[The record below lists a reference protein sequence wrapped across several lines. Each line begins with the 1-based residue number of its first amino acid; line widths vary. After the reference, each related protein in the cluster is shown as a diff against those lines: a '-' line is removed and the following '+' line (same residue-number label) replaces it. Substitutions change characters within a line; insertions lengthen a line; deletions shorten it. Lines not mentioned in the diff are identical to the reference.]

1 MDILKNRRDAAVT
14 GKWTDRNLPDPEGM
28 YPGDG
33 GRSDRK
39 GHGNAT
45 SDNNV
50 GWDIRAQSWQ
60 RGADTDYASIDREKR
75 EQDLKYG
82 VPYADNLPAPSD
94 PAGPPNC
101 GARYQTASYDGN
113 DPLPNPH
120 NFSSN
125 PGFMGTS
132 SGAAAMTGGPANGGT
147 ATIATPGAGRSLR
160 RPSSGRS
167 GVVGR
172 TATASKGNVA
182 LPAPGDVDPRSEG
195 SPQVVSSGYSG

>member
-1 MDILKNRRDAAVT
+1 MDIKNQRRDAAVT
-14 GKWTDRNLPDPEGM
+14 GKWTDRELPPVEGM
-28 YPGDG
+28 YPADG
-33 GRSDRK
+33 KK
-39 GHGNAT
+39 GHGSAA

-60 RGADTDYASIDREKR
+60 RGADTDCFAVDAEKR
-75 EQDLKYG
+75 ENDIKFG

-113 DPLPNPH
+113 ATLPNPH

-132 SGAAAMTGGPANGGT
+132 SGSAAMTGGPANGGT
-147 ATIATPGAGRSLR
+147 ATIGTPGSGRSLR
-160 RPSSGRS
+160 GT
-167 GVVGR
+167 GTIGR
-172 TATASKGNVA
+172 TAVASRGNSS
-182 LPAPGDVDPRSEG
+182 LPAPGDVDPGQEG
-195 SPQVVSSGYSG
+195 GPQVVSSGYSG